1 MRRVFIVFAVCFAV
15 SFYTMYVVDYFRVEI
30 CKASYDTQMAM
41 FRYGAIC
48 ER

>member
-1 MRRVFIVFAVCFAV
+1 MIRVFIVFAVCFAV
-15 SFYTMYVVDYFRVEI
+15 SFYTMYAVDYFRAEI

-41 FRYGAIC
+41 FEYRMIC